1 MIVWIN
7 LLGADGLL
15 YVPTEQILTAL
26 PGNWTALESRAGW
39 GTWATLR
46 RST

>member
-1 MIVWIN
+1 MWIN
-7 LLGADGLL
+7 LLGADGPL

-26 PGNWTALESRAGW
+26 RGAWTAIESSGGRGS
-39 GTWATLR
+39 WAILR